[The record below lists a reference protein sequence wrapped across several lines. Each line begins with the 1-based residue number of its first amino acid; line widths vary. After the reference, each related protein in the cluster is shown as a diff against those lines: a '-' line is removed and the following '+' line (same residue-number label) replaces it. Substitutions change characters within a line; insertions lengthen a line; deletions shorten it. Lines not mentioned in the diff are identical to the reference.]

1 MSHLFYLI
9 GKSSSG
15 KDTLYSRIVGEL
27 GLIPAVLYTTRPVRD
42 NEREGVEYHFVD
54 DAAFQRMNENGTV
67 IEYRVYD
74 TVFGKWT
81 YFTAADSI
89 SLDKGDC
96 IGIGTLESYEKIRR
110 YYGSGTVVPLYI
122 EVEDN
127 IRFLRAVERE
137 KKQSKPKFLELCRR
151 FVADSSDF
159 SDEKLEKAG
168 ITMRFD
174 NSGAPEECFSEIKKY
189 ISEITEK

>member
-1 MSHLFYLI
+1 M

-15 KDTLYSRIVGEL
+15 KDTLYGRIVNEL
-27 GLIPAVLYTTRPVRD
+27 GLIPVVLYTTRPVRD

-54 DAAFQRMNENGTV
+54 DAAFERMKENGTV
-67 IEYRVYD
+67 IEYRIYD
-74 TVFGKWT
+74 TVYGKWT

-110 YYGSGTVVPLYI
+110 HYGDKVVVPLYI
-122 EVEDN
+122 EVDDN

-137 KKQSKPKFLELCRR
+137 KKQSMPKFLELCRR

-159 SDEKLEKAG
+159 SEEKLEKAG
-168 ITMRFD
+168 ITFRFD
-174 NSGAPEECFSEIKKY
+174 NSSTPDECFSEIKKY
-189 ISEITEK
+189 ISEIKEK

>member
-1 MSHLFYLI
+1 MSHLFFLI

-168 ITMRFD
+168 ITMRFE

>member
-96 IGIGTLESYEKIRR
+96 IGIGTLESYEKIHR